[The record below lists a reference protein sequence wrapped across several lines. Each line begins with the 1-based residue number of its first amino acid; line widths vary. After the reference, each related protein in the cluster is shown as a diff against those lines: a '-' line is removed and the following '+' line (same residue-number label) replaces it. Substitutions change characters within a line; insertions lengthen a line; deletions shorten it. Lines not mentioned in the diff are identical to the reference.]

1 MIRMGKSLKQNSSK
15 PAELQEQ
22 SPTSVLSKGDDGKKQ
37 SEALSESERMARDI
51 KEGRLSGFVGSGT
64 ISTGETLFQAMLR
77 IDGRVKGEIKSEEGT
92 LIIGATGRVDASIYV
107 GEAIINGLVNGDIV
121 VANKLSLGRSA
132 KIVGNVQ
139 APRLI
144 MEDGAI
150 MEGNCSMI
158 QPNEK
163 KEKLIAKSRNQSA
176 SFKALNQ
183 TKKPVLTE
191 KSIVEM
197 KKKGQPG
204 TSLPNE
210 ENVQKASKSGTQ
222 L

>member
-1 MIRMGKSLKQNSSK
+1 MIRMGKSLKQSSSK
-15 PAELQEQ
+15 SAELQEQ
-22 SPTSVLSKGDDGKKQ
+22 SPTSVLSKGDGGEKH

-64 ISTGETLFQAMLR
+64 VSTGETLFQAMLR
-77 IDGRVKGEIKSEEGT
+77 IDGHVKGEIKSEKGT
-92 LIIGATGRVDASIYV
+92 LIIGATGRVDASIHV

-163 KEKLIAKSRNQSA
+163 KEKRVAKSRHQST

-183 TKKPVLTE
+183 TKKPALTE
-191 KSIVEM
+191 KSVVEM
-197 KKKGQPG
+197 KKKEQPG